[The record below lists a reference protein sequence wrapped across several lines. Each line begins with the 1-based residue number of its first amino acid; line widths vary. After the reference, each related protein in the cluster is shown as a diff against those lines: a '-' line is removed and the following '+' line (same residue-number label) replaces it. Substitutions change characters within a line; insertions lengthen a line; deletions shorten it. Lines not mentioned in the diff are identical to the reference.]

1 MHKHHH
7 DREHGAGRHHEEE
20 MGWGGRHGGPHGGRP
35 DGRFGGRA
43 RRGEARFLLLE
54 ALADKPKHGYEIIK
68 ALEERSQ
75 GAYVPS
81 PGTVYPTLQLLQDT
95 GLISSDQ
102 DGERRVFKLT
112 PEGQKELA
120 THAEEIQ
127 TFWARFA
134 KMQGNRAG
142 QAEARFLQEELKF
155 LERTIWSGLREA
167 FEENDHARVR
177 RVRELVEQC
186 RNEVRRVIAD
196 DSNPRHVEGAS
207 GD

>member
-7 DREHGAGRHHEEE
+7 DREHGPEQHRHEAGWGGHH
-20 MGWGGRHGGPHGGRP
+20 GGRHGGHHGGGP

-43 RRGEARFLLLE
+43 RRGEARFLLLD

-68 ALEERSQ
+68 TLEERSQ

-112 PEGQKELA
+112 PEGQKELEA
-120 THAEEIQ
+120 HAEEIQ
-127 TFWARFA
+127 VFWARFD
-134 KMQGNRAG
+134 KGQGDRAS

-155 LERTIWSGLREA
+155 LERTVWGGLREA

-186 RNEVRRVIAD
+186 RNEVRRVIAAEKEAD
-196 DSNPRHVEGAS
+196 HV
-207 GD
+207 